1 MRRPTIVTACVY
13 IRCREHRATLACR
26 VRLIARFLENFLAN
40 CQRLIRSTLI
50 GNGIRR
56 MWIYKNRVSFFGIC
70 ICRPRFISTK
80 IDLLEHFLPD
90 KLCSVSYNGS
100 FVRFVG
106 HNSLYRNT
114 HKFSNRIN
122 VSLILD
128 QSFQLVIIIVTSRPF
143 LE

>member
-40 CQRLIRSTLI
+40 CQRLIRSTLDWKWMRI
-50 GNGIRR
+50 H
-56 MWIYKNRVSFFGIC
+56 KNRVSFFGIC
-70 ICRPRFISTK
+70 ISRPRFISTK

-100 FVRFVG
+100 FMRFVR
-106 HNSLYRNT
+106 HNGLLYRNT
-114 HKFSNRIN
+114 RF
-122 VSLILD
+122 
-128 QSFQLVIIIVTSRPF
+128 
-143 LE
+143 